1 MMTKKKMWLSTGL
14 YVFCA
19 LIWTVNFFLH
29 WKQDGAVDFST
40 ALFGVS
46 AVLFAVAAV
55 MGVVR
60 LTRLPKENVQTQEE
74 K

>member
-1 MMTKKKMWLSTGL
+1 MTKKKMWFTTGL
-14 YVFCA
+14 YIFCA

-29 WKQDGAVDFST
+29 WHKDGMIQFST

-46 AVLFAVAAV
+46 AVLFTVAAV
-55 MGVVR
+55 GSLLNV
-60 LTRLPKENVQTQEE
+60 LRLPKENTGAKEE